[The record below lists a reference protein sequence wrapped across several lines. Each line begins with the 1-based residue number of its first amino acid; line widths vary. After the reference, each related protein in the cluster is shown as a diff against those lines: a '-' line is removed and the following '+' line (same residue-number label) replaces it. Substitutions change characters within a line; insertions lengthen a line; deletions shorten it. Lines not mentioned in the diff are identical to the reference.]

1 MMKLINNSA
10 VYLVSKEVPMNNW
23 SLHPR
28 PQLQRDSY
36 YILKDNWSLNRM
48 PITMPYPPRSILSGY
63 NHGVGSILNY
73 KCKFTIPPSFTKK
86 RILLH
91 FGAVDQLATVR
102 LNGKHIGDH
111 EGGYTPF
118 FFDVTDEIN
127 RYGENILEVI
137 ATDKLD
143 TDYPY
148 GKQSNN
154 PSGMWYTPVSGI
166 WQNVWIENVPDT
178 YISYVKYDTDTNS
191 VNITLDT
198 SKNISE
204 FILRINMPDGSE
216 LTKIITGN
224 SGILKIYHP
233 VNWTVDNPY
242 LYRCSITC
250 EEDTIESYFA
260 LRTISI
266 EKIKGINR
274 VCLNGKPIFLH
285 GVLDQGYFHNG
296 IFLPESETDY
306 DKDILNIKGLGFNT
320 LRKHIKVEPEYFYYA
335 CDKLGM
341 LVMQDMVNSGEY
353 SYNHDTLLPSIGFKK
368 LQEGVLTKES
378 KRRQIFEKQM
388 ALTINH
394 VYNHPSVIAYTIFN
408 EGWGQ
413 FNSDEMYALAK
424 KLDPS
429 RLVDSTSGWFAQND
443 SDFDS
448 EHVYFRN
455 KALKPKDRPMFITEC
470 GGYKLMVP
478 DHYFGKKEYGYGTCK
493 DSDELMTRMETMYEK
508 MIIPGIPKGI
518 CGCIYTQLSDVEG
531 EINGLYT
538 YDREVCKVDK
548 ERMLRIKD
556 KLTFA

>member
-1 MMKLINNSA
+1 MD
-10 VYLVSKEVPMNNW
+10 NW

-28 PQLQRDSY
+28 PQLKRNAY
-36 YILKDNWSLNRM
+36 IILKSGWTLNRM

-63 NHGVGSILNY
+63 NHGVGDVLHY
-73 KCKFTIPPSFTKK
+73 RCTFTNPSSFTKK

-91 FGAVDQLATVR
+91 FGAVDQLTSVR
-102 LNGKHIGDH
+102 LNGKHIGDN
-111 EGGYTPF
+111 EGGYIPF
-118 FFDVTDEIN
+118 YFDVTDEIN
-127 RYGENILEVI
+127 RYGENTLEVV
-137 ATDKLD
+137 ATDTLN

-166 WQNVWIENVPDT
+166 WQNVWLENVPDT
-178 YISYVKYDTDTNS
+178 YINCVKYDVDLNS
-191 VNITLDT
+191 VNITLATNKKITD
-198 SKNISE
+198 
-204 FILRINMPDGSE
+204 FLVRIKLPDNEE
-216 LTKIITGN
+216 LTKDISGN
-224 SGILKIYHP
+224 SGLLKINHP
-233 VNWTVDNPY
+233 INWTVDNPY
-242 LYRCSITC
+242 LYQCSITC
-250 EEDTIESYFA
+250 GEDTVESYFA
-260 LRTISI
+260 LRTVTI
-266 EKIKGINR
+266 EKARGANR

-285 GVLDQGYFHNG
+285 GVLDQGYFHDG
-296 IFLPESETDY
+296 IFLPEKEADY
-306 DKDILNIKGLGFNT
+306 DRDILNMKGLGFNL
-320 LRKHIKVEPEYFYYA
+320 LRKHVKVEPEYFYYA

-353 SYNHDTLLPSIGFKK
+353 SFSNDTALPTIGFKK
-368 LQEGVLTKES
+368 KQETTLTKEAR
-378 KRRQIFEKQM
+378 RRQIFEKQM
-388 ALTINH
+388 KLTIRQM
-394 VYNHPSVIAYTIFN
+394 YNHPSVIAYTLFN

-455 KALKPKDRPMFITEC
+455 KTLKPKDRPMFITEC
-470 GGYKLMVP
+470 GGYKLMVAE
-478 DHYFGKKEYGYGTCK
+478 HYFGKKEYGYGACK
-493 DSDELMTRMETMYEK
+493 DSDELMTKLEAMYEK
-508 MIIPGIPKGI
+508 MVIPGMMKGI

-548 ERMLRIKD
+548 ARMQVLKD
-556 KLTFA
+556 KLTFADS